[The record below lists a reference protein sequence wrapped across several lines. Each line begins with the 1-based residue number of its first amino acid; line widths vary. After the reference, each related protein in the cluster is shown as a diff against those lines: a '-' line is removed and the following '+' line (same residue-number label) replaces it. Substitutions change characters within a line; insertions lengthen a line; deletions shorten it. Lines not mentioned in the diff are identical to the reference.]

1 MPRHP
6 VFDVFPEQI
15 PALGNQD
22 LRLRIAELS
31 TASSRLH
38 GVTAGLWSKRVA
50 TRLCSH

>member
-6 VFDVFPEQI
+6 FFEISPEQI
-15 PALGNQD
+15 AALGDED
-22 LRLRIAELS
+22 LRLLIAELS